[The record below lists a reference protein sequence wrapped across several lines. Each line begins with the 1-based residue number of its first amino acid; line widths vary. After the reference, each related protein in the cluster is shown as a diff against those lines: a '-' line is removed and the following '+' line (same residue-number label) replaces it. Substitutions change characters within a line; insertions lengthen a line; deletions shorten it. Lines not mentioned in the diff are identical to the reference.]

1 MKEIIK
7 KEIELNRKTTESL
20 LSGETVSAIEEA
32 AKMIISSL
40 EKRGKIIVFGNGG
53 SAADSQ
59 HMVAEFVGRFK
70 KERKGI
76 PAIALTTNTSSIT
89 ALSNDY
95 SYDVTFKRQLEA
107 LGTED
112 DVAIGISTSG
122 NAKNVIEALTYAK
135 DNKISSI
142 AITGKDG
149 GKIKSLSDVS
159 IIVRSDNTPNI
170 QEAHILI
177 IHIICGLVEDNFS
190 NE

>member
-7 KEIELNRKTTESL
+7 KEIGLNRKTMESL
-20 LSGETVSAIEEA
+20 LSDDGVSAIEKA

-40 EKRGKIIVFGNGG
+40 KKKGKIIVFGNGG

>member
-59 HMVAEFVGRFK
+59 HMVAEFVGRFR
-70 KERKGI
+70 KERKGM

-95 SYDVTFKRQLEA
+95 GYDVTFKRQLEA

-112 DVAIGISTSG
+112 DVVIGISTSG

>member
-7 KEIELNRKTTESL
+7 KEIELNKNTIEGLLVEDVLSSIEKAAGVIIASL
-20 LSGETVSAIEEA
+20 
-32 AKMIISSL
+32 KN
-40 EKRGKIIVFGNGG
+40 KGKIIVFGNGG

-70 KERKGI
+70 KERNGI
-76 PAIALTTNTSSIT
+76 PAIALTTNSSILT

-95 SYDVTFKRQLEA
+95 SYDIIFKRQLEA
-107 LGTED
+107 LGSQN

-122 NAKNVIEALTYAK
+122 NARNVIEALRCAK
-135 DNKISSI
+135 DRNITSI

-149 GKIKSLSDVS
+149 GKAKGLADVS
-159 IIVRSDNTPNI
+159 IVVNSNNTPNI

-177 IHIICGLVEDNFS
+177 IHIICGLVEDGFFNG
-190 NE
+190 

>member
-7 KEIELNRKTTESL
+7 KEIGLNRKTTESL
-20 LSGETVSAIEEA
+20 LSDDGVSAIEKA

-40 EKRGKIIVFGNGG
+40 KKKGKIIVFGNGG